1 MDTADMR
8 GMDNRNARFQTTHW
22 SLILAARTLDADRRR
37 QVMQE
42 ILSRYWHPV
51 YAYLRH
57 GWRGS
62 PQKPHDAED
71 LAQAFF
77 EEIVLRRG
85 LVGLAEQARGR
96 FRTFLLTALN
106 RYVAQVRRRQ
116 SARKRMP
123 EGKLLRLEWEESAR
137 AMEPADTATPA
148 EAFQRAWAGQLLEQV
163 LADVEAECR
172 QAGQL
177 THWEVF
183 REQVLDPIW
192 SDRPA
197 APIEQVAERLGIA
210 HVKTAHNMIVTVK
223 RRFRRVLEDRV
234 RSQVAREDDI
244 DQEIRDLIEIF
255 SAGGADG

>member
-1 MDTADMR
+1 MDTADPGR
-8 GMDNRNARFQTTHW
+8 TGEFGSRFQTTHW
-22 SLILAARTLDADRRR
+22 SLILAARTLDVDRRR

-42 ILSRYWHPV
+42 VLSRYWQPV
-51 YAYLRH
+51 YAYLRW
-57 GWRGS
+57 GRRGV
-62 PQKPHDAED
+62 PQKPQDAED
-71 LAQAFF
+71 LAQSFF
-77 EEIVLRRG
+77 EEVVLRRG

-96 FRTFLLTALN
+96 FRSFLLTALN
-106 RYVAQVRRRQ
+106 HYVAQVHRRQ
-116 SARKRMP
+116 SARKRKP
-123 EGKLLRLEWEESAR
+123 EGKLLRLEWEESGR
-137 AMEPADTATPA
+137 ALEPADPATPA

-197 APIEQVAERLGIA
+197 APIEQVAGRLGIA
-210 HVKTAHNMIVTVK
+210 HVKIAHNMIVTVK

-244 DQEIRDLIEIF
+244 DQEIRDLIGIF
-255 SAGGADG
+255 SAGRADG